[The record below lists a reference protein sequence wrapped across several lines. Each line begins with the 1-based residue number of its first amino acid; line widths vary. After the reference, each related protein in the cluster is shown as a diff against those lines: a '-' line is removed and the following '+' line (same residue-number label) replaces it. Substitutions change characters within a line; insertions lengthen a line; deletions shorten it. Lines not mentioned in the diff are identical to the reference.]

1 MMLKNKK
8 IVHPDPNESTLLTLA
23 HSASML
29 QSSYKAVETTS
40 TVGKLR
46 RSSGPISGPSSMG
59 AKSVCQESE
68 SGTSQSPTD
77 PSTSKAVQALIQGQA
92 VLIAGQARLYA
103 AGSLTLH
110 LEYPAKALSLASTS
124 SPNNNAHTL
133 EWLSLEDQL
142 KLSPS
147 ERKDI
152 IDVCNLKGAV
162 KCCLNVEDGL
172 LLASRGIVL
181 RISTP
186 E

>member
-1 MMLKNKK
+1 M
-8 IVHPDPNESTLLTLA
+8 V
-23 HSASML
+23 
-29 QSSYKAVETTS
+29 
-40 TVGKLR
+40 
-46 RSSGPISGPSSMG
+46 

-77 PSTSKAVQALIQGQA
+77 PNISKEVQALVQGQT
-92 VLIAGQARLYA
+92 VLITGQARSYA
-103 AGSLTLH
+103 VGSLTLH
-110 LEYPAKALSLASTS
+110 LAYPTTALSLASTS

-133 EWLSLEDQL
+133 EWLEDQL
-142 KLSPS
+142 KLSPW

-186 E
+186 ELAWRQ